1 MPDPDCGLRQG
12 GHILYHL
19 ELVPGVNPVNLEQFV
34 CCINLCLNLDMYLF
48 SSVTDANFKAIHPAK
63 RPEQLEK
70 CLAAHLGNPVEH
82 QQAGTD
88 NTKTAFFCQLNPHRQ
103 QNLKQI
109 DGKYQN
115 K

>member
-1 MPDPDCGLRQG
+1 M
-12 GHILYHL
+12 
-19 ELVPGVNPVNLEQFV
+19 